1 VLPYLINGLVE
12 GAIYALIALGYT
24 MVYGIL
30 GMINFA
36 HGEIYMLG
44 GYAGIL
50 MIGLMVSSGVVGF
63 SVVLALAIAF
73 LFGIFVCAV
82 WGATMERIAYRP
94 LRNAPVLSPLISA
107 IGSSFFLWNFVMV
120 SQGNLPKQM
129 PQAARGWMV
138 NTRFPLTEHV
148 SISVLEIGILLT
160 ALLMMGGLQLFIHK
174 TRLGKAM
181 RATAQ
186 DRTMAS
192 LSGIPINRV
201 ITSTFVIGSGLAAV
215 AGIMFALYASVMS
228 YQDGYLPGIK
238 AFTAAVLGG
247 IGNVPGAMLGG
258 FVLGTAENLAMW
270 EGSRVGAMHLL
281 VGVVAFSLVYYPLKR
296 ARPDL
301 ILARWLA
308 ATLTGAATP
317 ILLAQMGVALPG
329 LGFLGRTD
337 YKHVYAFVILML
349 VLIFRPR
356 GILGERVSEKV

>member
-1 VLPYLINGLVE
+1 MLPYLINGLVE

-50 MIGLMVSSGVVGF
+50 MIGLLVTGGVVGT
-63 SVVLALAIAF
+63 SVILALAIAF

-82 WGATMERIAYRP
+82 WGAAMERIAYRP
-94 LRNAPVLSPLISA
+94 LRDAPALSPLISA
-107 IGSSFFLWNFVMV
+107 IGSSFVLWNFVMV

-129 PQAARGWMV
+129 PGSVRDWLV
-138 NTRFPLTEHV
+138 NTQVALTPEV
-148 SISVLEIGILLT
+148 SVSVLEIGILVT

-186 DRTMAS
+186 DRTMSS
-192 LSGIPINRV
+192 LVGIPINRV
-201 ITSTFVIGSGLAAV
+201 ITWTFVIGSGLAAV
-215 AGIMFALYASVMS
+215 AGIMFALYTSVMS

-247 IGNVPGAMLGG
+247 IGNIPGAMLGG
-258 FVLGTAENLAMW
+258 FVLGIAENLAMW
-270 EGSRVGAMHLL
+270 EGSQVGAMQIL
-281 VGVVAFSLVYYPLKR
+281 VGLAGFALVFYPLRR
-296 ARPDL
+296 ARPRL
-301 ILARWLA
+301 ALVRWVLAVLVAILV
-308 ATLTGAATP
+308 P
-317 ILLAQMGVALPG
+317 VLLAVMSVSLPG

-356 GILGERVSEKV
+356 GILGERVAEKV